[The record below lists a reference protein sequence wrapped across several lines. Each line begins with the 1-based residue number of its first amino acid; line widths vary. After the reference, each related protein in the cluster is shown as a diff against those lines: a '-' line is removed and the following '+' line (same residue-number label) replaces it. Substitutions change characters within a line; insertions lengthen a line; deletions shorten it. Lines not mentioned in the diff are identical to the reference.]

1 MLIDRLVYR
10 SRLKDVDPLI
20 KSLFSLI
27 CLFVCIWADSFVI
40 SAVIMAVMLF
50 LIIAVGKTSARDT
63 FHLMT
68 IPMSFALLGS
78 AAIAVSIGVSAE
90 TMTASFHI
98 GGIYIG
104 IGSMEAAARVFIK
117 CFGLVSCMYFLSLT
131 TPMTDVFALLRK
143 SPLPDFIVEITEL
156 VYRYIF
162 VLYDAAER
170 IRTAQDSR
178 LGYVNLRA
186 SYHSTANLAANIFMR
201 AYRQADKSYTAM
213 EARCYNGEIRLLGRE
228 YIKKPIFYIIAAVF
242 IALLISAA
250 VVCRKYGI

>member
-1 MLIDRLVYR
+1 MLIDRLVYK
-10 SRLKDVDPLI
+10 SRLKDFDPLL

-78 AAIAVSIGVSAE
+78 AAIAVSIGENAE
-90 TMTASFHI
+90 
-98 GGIYIG
+98 GIYIG
-104 IGSMEAAARVFIK
+104 IGSLEVAARVFIK
-117 CFGLVSCMYFLSLT
+117 CFGSVSCMYFLSLT
-131 TPMTDVFALLRK
+131 TLMTDLFALLRK
-143 SPLPDFIVEITEL
+143 SPLPGFIVEITEL

-213 EARCYNGEIRLLGRE
+213 EARCYNGEIRFLGRE
-228 YIKKPIFYIIAAVF
+228 YIKKPIFYIIAATF

>member
-10 SRLKDVDPLI
+10 SRLKDVDPLL

-40 SAVIMAVMLF
+40 SAVIMAVMFF

-78 AAIAVSIGVSAE
+78 AAIAVSIGESAE
-90 TMTASFHI
+90 
-98 GGIYIG
+98 GIYIG
-104 IGSMEAAARVFIK
+104 IGSVEAAARVFIK
-117 CFGLVSCMYFLSLT
+117 CFGSVSCMYFLSLT
-131 TPMTDVFALLRK
+131 TPMTDLFALLRK
-143 SPLPDFIVEITEL
+143 SPLPGFIVEITEL

-170 IRTAQDSR
+170 IRAAQNSR

-186 SYHSTANLAANIFMR
+186 SYRSTANLAANIFMR

-213 EARCYNGEIRLLGRE
+213 EARCYNGEIKLLGRE

-242 IALLISAA
+242 TALLISAA
-250 VVCRKYGI
+250 VFCRK

>member
-10 SRLKDVDPLI
+10 SRLKDLDPLL

-40 SAVIMAVMLF
+40 SVVIMAVMLF
-50 LIIAVGKTSARDT
+50 LIIAVGKTSAHDT

-78 AAIAVSIGVSAE
+78 AAIAVSIGESAE
-90 TMTASFHI
+90 
-98 GGIYIG
+98 GIYIG
-104 IGSMEAAARVFIK
+104 IGSLEAAARVFIK
-117 CFGLVSCMYFLSLT
+117 CFGSVSCMYFLSLT
-131 TPMTDVFALLRK
+131 TPMTDLFALLRK

-213 EARCYNGEIRLLGRE
+213 EARCYNGEIKLLGRE
-228 YIKKPIFYIIAAVF
+228 YIKKPIFYIIAAAF